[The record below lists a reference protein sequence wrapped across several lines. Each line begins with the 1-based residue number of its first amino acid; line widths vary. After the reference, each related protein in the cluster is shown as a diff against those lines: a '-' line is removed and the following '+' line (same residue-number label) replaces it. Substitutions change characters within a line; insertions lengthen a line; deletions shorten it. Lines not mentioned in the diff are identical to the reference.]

1 MNQIQRYNFVK
12 EQGAPC
18 SFILEYNKEVTADD
32 LFAVVRSNATDEEI
46 VVKFEVVKI
55 ENTDEDVISTFKL
68 TLDGDI
74 PPGRY
79 VYDVFIYDANNK
91 PKAKILKG
99 HILVKASV
107 SDRGRLNAYSS
118 V

>member
-18 SFILEYNKEVTADD
+18 SFILEYNKQVTADD

-46 VVKFEVVKI
+46 VAKFEVVKI

-79 VYDVFIYDANNK
+79 IYDVFSYMANK
-91 PKAKILKG
+91 PKSKLLKG
-99 HILVKASV
+99 YILVKASV
-107 SDRGRLNAYSS
+107 SDRGRDRGNTG

>member
-1 MNQIQRYNFVK
+1 M

-32 LFAVVRSNATDEEI
+32 LFAVVRVNASDE
-46 VVKFEVVKI
+46 KFVAQFGIIKV
-55 ENTDEDVISTFKL
+55 ENISEDAVTTFKL

-74 PPGRY
+74 PAGRY
-79 VYDVFIYDANNK
+79 VYDVFVYSGDK

-99 HILVKASV
+99 YILIKASI
-107 SDRGRLNAYSS
+107 SDRGRVNG
-118 V
+118 